1 MKTCEDCGTPLS
13 NGLCPNCQEEAVIFE
28 RFSDDKENKYSE
40 AFMGKVIE
48 QEEKRKIKISKI
60 RGLEK

>member
-40 AFMGKVIE
+40 SFMSKVIE
-48 QEEKRKIKISKI
+48 QEEKRK
-60 RGLEK
+60 